1 MLRSR
6 LLVTIGLGVLAG
18 IAIGVFVATILPL
31 SGDDVAAQVTPSI
44 ESESPT
50 ASQAQPVA
58 FAGGPSESIKVHGR
72 RWRSETLTEQ

>member
-31 SGDDVAAQVTPSI
+31 SGDDVAAQVTP
-44 ESESPT
+44 
-50 ASQAQPVA
+50 
-58 FAGGPSESIKVHGR
+58 
-72 RWRSETLTEQ
+72 